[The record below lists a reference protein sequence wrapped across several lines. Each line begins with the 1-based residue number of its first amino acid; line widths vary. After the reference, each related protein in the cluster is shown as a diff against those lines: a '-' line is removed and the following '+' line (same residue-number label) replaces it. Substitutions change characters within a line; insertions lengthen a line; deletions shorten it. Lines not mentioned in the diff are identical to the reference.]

1 MEVNPVTFVGL
12 ETADEKY
19 YFPDFFRRQKKP
31 LKVS

>member
-12 ETADEKY
+12 ETTDENY
-19 YFPDFFRRQKKP
+19 YFPGFFRWQKKP